1 MAGTEGTW
9 IEGGTGEQDVGEQTG
24 LKSKA
29 IVQSMC
35 TCPFKQRQAQSAT
48 AVVDTN
54 IKPIAA
60 PARAARIRSL
70 PSRHTPILRLARTIE
85 KMTK

>member
-1 MAGTEGTW
+1 MAGPDGTWNGW

-29 IVQSMC
+29 IVHS
-35 TCPFKQRQAQSAT
+35 TWTSPFRQRQAQSAT
-48 AVVDTN
+48 AVVDIS

-60 PARAARIRSL
+60 PARAASIG
-70 PSRHTPILRLARTIE
+70 PSRRTHLY
-85 KMTK
+85 

>member
-29 IVQSMC
+29 IC
-35 TCPFKQRQAQSAT
+35 TLYLAIQATTGAVCHYGGYTSISQYGT
-48 AVVDTN
+48 AGRN
-54 IKPIAA
+54 IVLVALTHI
-60 PARAARIRSL
+60 RIG
-70 PSRHTPILRLARTIE
+70 TDD
-85 KMTK
+85 